1 MPSLSSYTPF
11 ESLLFF
17 QSLATLKSRPDSF
30 APVSELL
37 RNNPFVQ
44 QDVKYDANR
53 LSPQALEELYTT
65 LLVDGF
71 RSSDDEAS
79 DHSHSAQEASN
90 LKKRKHAQAAQDG
103 TARSHSAAM
112 PDLVDRLYARY
123 KERVTREIRREE
135 QRYAEIKDEI
145 RRLEAGEDLQK
156 PPVTIGSNVA
166 PRSGV
171 SVPAVAATAAAPPKP
186 ELAREKVL
194 GRIPQ
199 ESVQV
204 PSQTPTTAGTPQGI
218 RTVQPTAGPP
228 ASTAPQEA
236 PIPSAYNLKPAPLAS
251 PAQQQQQQQ
260 QQQPPT
266 QTPPPVSA
274 PGASIYP
281 NIQPFPPP
289 VHPTTTATSQST
301 YQTTTPPVPLARVP
315 QTQQPPPPL
324 PPNTTWN
331 RTPQIPSK
339 AVPQTVK
346 FQPLLTPQ
354 TIPQSSYGHGSA
366 RSTPKPGNQARSKT
380 TPTPK
385 PLAPNID
392 KPSIPLAQNP
402 PLSAPPAITP
412 TAGGASTPTPLP
424 TTAQPTTTP
433 DATALEKLKAQ
444 LPSFAQS
451 IGRRPPR
458 PSLVTSSGNTPWKIP
473 GPISLPNEPGSPER
487 PKSADIS
494 PISDR
499 ALSPSGQEDVE
510 QWAGQ
515 GARRKLDLSGGA
527 APRESPK
534 HAGDAASPGN
544 LPSGRPRTRGQS
556 IASRGEDTGRHIK
569 NELPST
575 PVGITGD
582 DMDTGHYRAKRKRS
596 PSGSF
601 SLGHEQR
608 PSDWLR
614 DSQYVMCSRTF
625 GRTCGPI
632 MNDVAAHKYASI
644 FAKPL
649 TNRDAPGYRD
659 LIYRPQDIKSIKSA
673 IHQGSRAVAAAS
685 EATQSAEETP
695 PVTTASASTPAATA
709 SGAAAPSPKSNVLL
723 ATKSA
728 ELLPPKGIVNSSQL
742 EKELIRMFANA
753 IMFNPTP
760 DHTFGP
766 AFPMRTDS
774 SSREGTRSAEPDE
787 GGIINDTLEMY
798 EDVEKAISTWRSAE
812 RPMDDAGGKAFLAL
826 KRGTPV
832 DSNDADD

>member
-37 RNNPFVQ
+37 RNNPFIQ

-65 LLVDGF
+65 LLVDGV

-79 DHSHSAQEASN
+79 DHSHSAQEAAN

-112 PDLVDRLYARY
+112 PGP
-123 KERVTREIRREE
+123 EE

-156 PPVTIGSNVA
+156 QPVTAGGSNVA
-166 PRSGV
+166 PSTGGAPPV
-171 SVPAVAATAAAPPKP
+171 TTPATPLPKP
-186 ELAREKVL
+186 EAAAREKVL

-199 ESVQV
+199 EAVQT
-204 PSQTPTTAGTPQGI
+204 PAQTPTTAGTPQGV
-218 RTVQPTAGPP
+218 RPVQPTAGPP
-228 ASTAPQEA
+228 AATAPQEA
-236 PIPSAYNLKPAPLAS
+236 PVPSAYNFKPVPLANQ
-251 PAQQQQQQQ
+251 AQQQQQLQHQQLQQQQ

-266 QTPPPVSA
+266 QVSPPVST
-274 PGASIYP
+274 PGPNIYP
-281 NIQPFPPP
+281 NIQSFPPP
-289 VHPTTTATSQST
+289 AHPPSTSAASPPA
-301 YQTTTPPVPLARVP
+301 YQNVPPSMPLNRA
-315 QTQQPPPPL
+315 TQQPPLPPPP

-331 RTPQIPSK
+331 RTPQVPSK
-339 AVPQTVK
+339 TVPQTVK

-366 RSTPKPGNQARSKT
+366 RSTPKPSNQARNKAA
-380 TPTPK
+380 PAPK
-385 PLAPNID
+385 PLAPNVD
-392 KPSIPLAQNP
+392 KPSIPLTQNP
-402 PLSAPPAITP
+402 PLSAPPAIAP
-412 TAGGASTPTPLP
+412 SLPGAVSTSTP
-424 TTAQPTTTP
+424 QPTTTQPTVTP
-433 DATALEKLKAQ
+433 DAAALEKLKTQ

-451 IGRRPPR
+451 IGKRPPR
-458 PSLVTSSGNTPWKIP
+458 PSLATPSGNTPWKIP
-473 GPISLPNEPGSPER
+473 GPIALPNEPGSPER

-494 PISDR
+494 PISER
-499 ALSPSGQEDVE
+499 ALSPSGQEDGE
-510 QWAGQ
+510 QWTGQ
-515 GARRKLDLSGGA
+515 GARRKLDLGGA
-527 APRESPK
+527 APRESPR
-534 HAGDAASPGN
+534 HTGDASSPSN
-544 LPSGRPRTRGQS
+544 PPSGRPRTRGQA
-556 IASRGEDTGRHIK
+556 IASRGEDTRHIK

-582 DMDTGHYRAKRKRS
+582 DMDSGHYRAKRKRS

-601 SLGHEQR
+601 SLAHEQR
-608 PSDWLR
+608 PSDWLK

-649 TNRDAPGYRD
+649 TNRDAPGYKD

-673 IHQGSRAVAAAS
+673 IHQGSRAVASAS
-685 EATQSAEETP
+685 EASQTTEETP
-695 PVTTASASTPAATA
+695 PSTTASASASAAATA
-709 SGAAAPSPKSNVLL
+709 TAAAAASGAGPSAKSNVLL

-728 ELLPPKGIVNSSQL
+728 ELMPPKGIVNSSQL

-812 RPMDDAGGKAFLAL
+812 RPMDDAGGKAFLTL